1 MRIRVYGRINKPI
14 RTEDFVV
21 IQFEDEVHVE
31 RALYPT
37 TEGRIFDKLVSVKNI
52 EVKFDIQFSYF

>member
-14 RTEDFVV
+14 RTDDFVV

-31 RALYPT
+31 RPLYPT
-37 TEGRIFDKLVSVKNI
+37 TEGRMFI
-52 EVKFDIQFSYF
+52 

>member
-21 IQFEDEVHVE
+21 IQFEDGVHVE
-31 RALYPT
+31 RPLYPT
-37 TEGRIFDKLVSVKNI
+37 TEGRIFI
-52 EVKFDIQFSYF
+52 